1 MKATNEIKQI
11 LAEHKEEI
19 KQKYGVRIVGIFGS
33 YARGEQKE
41 TSDIDILVE
50 LERPIGFEFFDLWDE
65 IENLLGVKVDILT
78 TNAVKQKKTLWESIK
93 EDLIYRKTAF

>member
-93 EDLIYRKTAF
+93 EDLIYV

>member
-1 MKATNEIKQI
+1 MKTTNEIKRV

-19 KQKYGVRIVGIFGS
+19 RQKYGVRIVGIFGS

-41 TSDIDILVE
+41 ASDVDILVE
-50 LERPIGFEFFDLWDE
+50 LERPIGFKFFDLWDE
-65 IENLLGVKVDILT
+65 MENLLCVKVDILT

-93 EDLIYRKTAF
+93 EDLIYV

>member
-1 MKATNEIKQI
+1 MKTTNDIKQI

-19 KQKYGVRIVGIFGS
+19 RQKYGVRIVGIFGS

-41 TSDIDILVE
+41 ASDVDILVE
-50 LERPIGFEFFDLWDE
+50 LERPVGFKFFDLWDE

-78 TNAVKQKKTLWESIK
+78 INAVKQKKTLWESIK
-93 EDLIYRKTAF
+93 EDLIYV